1 MTPDEVRILAW
12 LRDLDARF
20 TRLEKKVVSTTASN
34 TTTVQETI
42 DAYRLTLKA
51 SPTDVTL
58 HDAFT
63 DTPHVSQ
70 ADKDLWNGTTQEVVT
85 ARTRI
90 TAEEH
95 YTSLSRRLE
104 AMEQAIL
111 AVSGGIEVSDSSGNA
126 VSGVTSLEFIGG
138 LVSGITP
145 DGLVSITGGPS
156 SHTHIWNETPVGTID
171 GSNTSYTLNSTPLVN
186 NSVVLIL
193 NGVVQKY
200 GPDYNVMGA
209 SLTVYDPPHLG
220 DTLWVTYIV

>member
-1 MTPDEVRILAW
+1 MTPDEVRILTW
-12 LRDLDARF
+12 LRELDARF
-20 TRLEKKVVSTTASN
+20 TRLEKKVVSTTPST

-42 DAYRLTLKA
+42 DAYRQTLKA
-51 SPTDVTL
+51 SPTDATL

-63 DTPHVSQ
+63 DAPHVRQS
-70 ADKDLWNGTTQEVVT
+70 DKDLWNGTTQEVIT

-95 YTSLSRRLE
+95 YSSLSRRLE

-111 AVSGGIEVSDSSGNA
+111 AVSGSIDVSDSTGNA

-145 DGLVSITGGPS
+145 DGVVSITGGPS
-156 SHTHIWNETPVGTID
+156 SHTHVWNETPVGTVD
-171 GSNTSYTLNSTPLVN
+171 GSNTAYTLNSAPLTS
-186 NSVVLIL
+186 NSVVAFL

-200 GPDYNVMGA
+200 GLDYNVTGTN
-209 SLTVYDPPHLG
+209 LTLMDPPHVG
-220 DTLWVTYIV
+220 DVLWVTYII